1 MRLKIQPPRCQGRDT
16 REWPIISKMAHERKI
31 MVAIVMS
38 SYKSGQDA
46 SMSNNV
52 IIAACKPA
60 LFTHVRG
67 HKDIHSPERQEYSRT
82 RH

>member
-1 MRLKIQPPRCQGRDT
+1 
-16 REWPIISKMAHERKI
+16 